1 MGDAERRELDE
12 KLYSTVGLPHPSTPN
27 RKGKEKKRK
36 ESTKILFPQKHA
48 LRAIFGVK
56 AFWPS

>member
-1 MGDAERRELDE
+1 MRRELDE
-12 KLYSTVGLPHPSTPN
+12 KLYSTVVVSPTRILTPMLC
-27 RKGKEKKRK
+27 GKEKQNEGKSK
-36 ESTKILFPQKHA
+36 KSCFPQDHA